1 MQDTQTRREIV
12 INDGLSRITKLTIK
26 TYDQPEMYRI
36 SKWKE
41 QIIEESVPGFGLHF
55 VADETA
61 RAVRDGLLEH
71 PRMPHEETLIQMEV
85 SITSLDHTTGAATGL
100 MCRAFRFSTECERM
114 GDTFCPREW
123 NR

>member
-1 MQDTQTRREIV
+1 M

-41 QIIEESVPGFGLHF
+41 QVIEQSFPGFGLHF
-55 VADETA
+55 VADETS
-61 RAVRDGLLEH
+61 RAVRHGLLEH

-85 SITSLDHTTGAATGL
+85 SITSLDHQGSGDRPDVSGFQIL
-100 MCRAFRFSTECERM
+100 DQVRKDGGYVLPQGMERVV
-114 GDTFCPREW
+114 
-123 NR
+123 